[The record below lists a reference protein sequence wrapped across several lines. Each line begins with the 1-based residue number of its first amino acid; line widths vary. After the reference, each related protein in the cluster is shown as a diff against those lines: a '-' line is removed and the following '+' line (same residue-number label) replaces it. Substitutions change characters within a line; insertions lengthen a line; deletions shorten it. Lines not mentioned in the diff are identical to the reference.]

1 MNAKREPAAM
11 PDSLWAAS
19 ADAGQAW
26 PALRGEQRT
35 RVAVIGGG
43 FTGLSAA
50 LHLAE
55 RGIEVVLL
63 EAESIGWGASGRNGG
78 QVIPGLKHDP
88 DTLIKRYGQER
99 GQALIDT
106 TGRNADV
113 VFELIERLG
122 IDCAATRNGWI
133 QPALDNASLRVTQDR
148 ARQWQKHGTRVTLLD
163 RQSVSELLGS
173 NAYIGGWIDP
183 RAGGLNPL
191 SYCRGL
197 ARAASDAGASLFEHS
212 PVERLQRQSG
222 GWTLTLASGGEVM
235 ADEVLLCT
243 NGYSDDLWPKLR
255 QSVIAANSFQ
265 IATRPLSATEGAG
278 IIPGN
283 QVVSDARK
291 LLLYYRRDPEG
302 RLLMGGRGP
311 FRDPQGPNDFAHLRR
326 AITQI
331 YPSLANVELEYRWY
345 GRVALTRDA
354 MPHVHRPAPGLT
366 VALGYNGRGV
376 GMATHLGKLLGEWLG
391 KADDDWQLPFSLS
404 PIRPIPLHF
413 LQRIYV
419 GTVVNYYRLRDRLA
433 I

>member
-1 MNAKREPAAM
+1 MNAKLEPTPM
-11 PDSLWAAS
+11 PASLWAAS
-19 ADAGQAW
+19 AVAGREY
-26 PALRGEQRT
+26 PVLRGAQRT
-35 RVAVIGGG
+35 RVAIVGGG

-55 RGIEVVLL
+55 RGVEVTLL
-63 EAESIGWGASGRNGG
+63 EAQSIGWGASGRNGG

-88 DTLIKRYGQER
+88 DTLIKRYGRER

-122 IDCAATRNGWI
+122 IECDATRHGWI
-133 QPALDNASLRVTQDR
+133 QPALDGASLRVTQGR
-148 ARQWQKHGTRVTLLD
+148 ARQWQEHGVPVTLLD
-163 RQSVSELLGS
+163 RQEVSEQLGS
-173 NAYIGGWIDP
+173 SAYIGGWIDP

-197 ARAASDAGASLFEHS
+197 AKAADHAGARLCEYS
-212 PVERLQRQSG
+212 PVEQLQRQPD
-222 GWTLTLASGGEVM
+222 GWKLKLATGGEVI
-235 ADEVLLCT
+235 ADQVLVCT
-243 NGYSDDLWPKLR
+243 NGYSGDLWPRLR

-265 IATRPLSATEGAG
+265 IATRPLSDAEGASV
-278 IIPGN
+278 IPGN

-291 LLLYYRRDPEG
+291 LLLYYRRDSQG

-311 FRDPQGPNDFAHLRR
+311 FHDPQGPNDFTHLRR
-326 AITQI
+326 AIAQV
-331 YPSLANVELEYRWY
+331 YPALADVDIEYRWH

-354 MPHVHRPAPGLT
+354 MPHVHQPAPGLT
-366 VALGYNGRGV
+366 IALGYNGRGV
-376 GMATHLGKLLGEWLG
+376 GMATHLGKLLGERLG
-391 KADDDWQLPFSLS
+391 SEDNDWQLPFSLS

-413 LQRIYV
+413 LQKVYV
-419 GTVVNYYRLRDRLA
+419 GTVVNYYRLRDRLH